1 MASREVFLRVSKA
14 LGLFRLARRITSR
27 GLRILCY
34 HSVALENEY
43 TFLPKMFVSPQTFER
58 RLSFLADQ
66 AFPVLPLDEAV
77 RRLRQGTLPAGATT
91 ITFDDAL
98 HGTYRIAW
106 PLLRRFAL
114 PATVYVTTY
123 YVTKHAPVF
132 GLLVEYLFW
141 KTTKPSLDLE
151 GLGLPSADSI
161 VLSDSATK
169 ARVMEAIVEHGE
181 TRCTEEQRSSLARA
195 LAERLGIDHDAVVRT
210 RLFNL
215 MTPEEIRELA
225 AGGLDVQAHTHRH
238 QFPEDEAVARREFAD
253 NRAVLEPLTGK
264 RLEHF
269 CYPSGFWSERQWPWL
284 TAAGFKTAT
293 TCEPG
298 FNYPETPRLA
308 LKRFL
313 DGEHIS
319 DLEFEA
325 EMCGYKELLRLGRV
339 FLSRTFRRPSSPA
352 TPAPATGAGMSN

>member
-1 MASREVFLRVSKA
+1 
-14 LGLFRLARRITSR
+14 
-27 GLRILCY
+27 
-34 HSVALENEY
+34 
-43 TFLPKMFVSPQTFER
+43 
-58 RLSFLADQ
+58 
-66 AFPVLPLDEAV
+66 V

-98 HGTYRIAW
+98 YGTYRVAW
-106 PLLRRFAL
+106 PLLRRFAV

-132 GLLVEYLFW
+132 GLLVEYIFW
-141 KTTKPSLDLE
+141 KTTEPSLDLD
-151 GLGLPSADSI
+151 GLGLPSAGSI
-161 VLSDSATK
+161 VLSDAAAK
-169 ARVMEAIVEHGE
+169 ARAIEAIVEHGE

-195 LAERLGIDHDAVVRT
+195 RAERLGIDYDSVART

-215 MTPEEIRELA
+215 MTREEIRELA

-238 QFPEDEAVARREFAD
+238 QFPEDEVVALREFAD

-269 CYPSGFWSERQWPWL
+269 CYPSGFWSERHWPWL

-298 FNYPETPRLA
+298 FNYRATPRLA

-325 EMCGYKELLRLGRV
+325 EICGYKELFRLGRA
-339 FLSRTFRRPSSPA
+339 LLGRTFGRPSSPA
-352 TPAPATGAGMSN
+352 APAPATGARVSS